1 PPEMVLGTHD
11 KRQIIEEPCE
21 VKVSC
26 TVLKTNGVG
35 DNSVEFNHADN
46 ESSMGFELAIA
57 TVLLYKQACSEF
69 ILLFT

>member
-1 PPEMVLGTHD
+1 KPPEMVLGTHD

-35 DNSVEFNHADN
+35 DNSVEFN
-46 ESSMGFELAIA
+46 LI
-57 TVLLYKQACSEF
+57 KQAKQF
-69 ILLFT
+69 IKLNMGCCPII